1 MTTVTIEKEW
11 VETAQLFGDAKSI
24 VQEALRTYS
33 IQQCQQRISNAT
45 AKIEIYKRQYNC
57 NYKTFKESIQTDED
71 FMAKVESQ
79 NPLWEQDAIEW
90 EYWLEEQQA
99 WRNQLAT
106 ILQR

>member
-57 NYKTFKESIQTDED
+57 NYKTFKESIQTDEG
-71 FMAKVESQ
+71 FMAKIESQ